1 MTVNNQPVS
10 ALGQRMRE
18 DMQLRKLAPKTQSA
32 YIRAMKKFIHF
43 LRRSPDSADA
53 EDLRRFQLH
62 LATTGT
68 SPTTINATLTGLRF
82 FFEFTLERPE
92 AMKRTRPVYVERKLP
107 VVLSMEEVAR
117 MLDNAPG
124 PKYQAALSLA
134 YGTGLRAGEVVSLK
148 IGDIDS
154 ERMLIRVEQGKGRR
168 DRNALLSPRL
178 LAVLRAWWCHAHCKG
193 KMLPGGWLFPGQSP
207 VNPMSTRQLN
217 RACHTAL
224 EHAGIN
230 KRVSMH
236 TFRHSFATHLLEQG
250 VDIRVIQVLLGHAK
264 LNTTALYS
272 QVATRTLRDVRSP
285 LENLKLKRKPKPPS

>member
-1 MTVNNQPVS
+1 MTDNNQPVS
-10 ALGQRMRE
+10 ALRQRMVE
-18 DMQLRKLAPKTQSA
+18 DMRLRKLGPKTQTA
-32 YIRAMKKFIHF
+32 YIRAVKKFARF

-68 SPTTINATLTGLRF
+68 SHTTINATLTGLRF

-92 AMKRTRPVYVERKLP
+92 AMKNTSQVYVERKLP
-107 VVLSMEEVAR
+107 VVLSVEEVAR
-117 MLDNAPG
+117 TLDNAPG
-124 PKYQAALSLA
+124 PKYLAALALA
-134 YGTGLRAGEVVSLK
+134 YGAGLRAGEVVVLK

-154 ERMLIRVEQGKGRR
+154 ERMVIRIDQGKGRI
-168 DRNALLSPRL
+168 DRYAMLSPKL
-178 LAVLRAWWCHAHCKG
+178 LELLRAWWRQANSKG
-193 KMLPGGWLFPGQSP
+193 KMLPGGWLFPGQNP

-217 RACHTAL
+217 RACHTAV
-224 EHAGIN
+224 EDAGID

-236 TFRHSFATHLLEQG
+236 TFRHSFATHLLENK

-272 QVATRTLRDVRSP
+272 QVATRTLRDVESP
-285 LENLKLKRKPKPPS
+285 LDHLQLEMRPPD